1 MQSASDVSTN
11 TFLAVNGRPSGR
23 GEKLPFHKPHRCE
36 QTAVV
41 FVLVAKSRLHL
52 LTLVFGGQTAQ
63 ACANAW
69 FQKLTNIREVSWLD
83 IVGSA
88 IAATLLEAAIRSVG
102 VTVGKG
108 RRTYWRLAPRFR
120 PILGLAGLGL
130 LVLVTAD
137 FLTRFSLFSLR

>member
-1 MQSASDVSTN
+1 M
-11 TFLAVNGRPSGR
+11 
-23 GEKLPFHKPHRCE
+23 
-36 QTAVV
+36 
-41 FVLVAKSRLHL
+41 
-52 LTLVFGGQTAQ
+52 
-63 ACANAW
+63 
-69 FQKLTNIREVSWLD
+69 NIREVSWLD

>member
-1 MQSASDVSTN
+1 MSCWFEKLNTGGSVANCATDTSTRTREHLALMQSASDVSTN

-69 FQKLTNIREVSWLD
+69 FQKLTNIRDTMHHHEHP
-83 IVGSA
+83 
-88 IAATLLEAAIRSVG
+88 RSLV
-102 VTVGKG
+102 
-108 RRTYWRLAPRFR
+108 
-120 PILGLAGLGL
+120 AGYC
-130 LVLVTAD
+130 
-137 FLTRFSLFSLR
+137 R